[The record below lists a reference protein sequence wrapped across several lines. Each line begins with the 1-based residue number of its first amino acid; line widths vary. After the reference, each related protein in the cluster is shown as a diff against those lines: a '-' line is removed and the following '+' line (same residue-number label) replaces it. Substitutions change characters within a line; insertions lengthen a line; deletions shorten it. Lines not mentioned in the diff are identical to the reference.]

1 MDQPAINRPRARLP
15 ICGKPRLPGS
25 PAPGWKLFP
34 VGNGNGR
41 LFLPRCLAPVPHPS
55 RALAPGG
62 RSLGLDS
69 FVDHGQGSPPRP
81 SRNRRKFGISVGRP
95 PESRGPAP
103 PGGLAGGDFL
113 SPGSPRARPYPPRG
127 AAGHG
132 SPTFPSRRARGP
144 ADRRAGGPGPPGAA
158 ARPGS
163 PSRGLRAGQ
172 RRGPGRAAFRPG
184 HRNTH
189 PAPRGAASSSSA
201 ALGRRRLT
209 PPGRPR
215 PRGPGPA
222 GCAPRLRAPPPP
234 PPPPPPPAGPG
245 RAAGPPRASSPAVGG
260 RAAGGRTCGPPRA
273 GRSERGPRADEEAAA
288 GGARGRA
295 RRRTGLTALRRG
307 AAVPRAPQRPLLPVR
322 AEPASHSL
330 TRRQAC
336 ASVRPRGEPPA
347 ASARPEGRPPPGAT
361 RQTWWPRS
369 GAGRAVAPATPESLG
384 LATARE
390 APGAGPGPRPL
401 GPFNTIGL
409 AYRETREQ

>member
-62 RSLGLDS
+62 RSLGPDS

-189 PAPRGAASSSSA
+189 PAPRGAASGRCCPCAPGPPRIPS
-201 ALGRRRLT
+201 LG
-209 PPGRPR
+209 GRP
-215 PRGPGPA
+215 
-222 GCAPRLRAPPPP
+222 APPSGHAGSR
-234 PPPPPPPAGPG
+234 PPPPPA
-245 RAAGPPRASSPAVGG
+245 
-260 RAAGGRTCGPPRA
+260 PRA
-273 GRSERGPRADEEAAA
+273 GLRPEQPGKLGGPAPAPGVLSPRRPPKAWGSLPRGRPRALDLAHDLSALLTPSA
-288 GGARGRA
+288 SPVGRLANSKRGRE
-295 RRRTGLTALRRG
+295 
-307 AAVPRAPQRPLLPVR
+307 RADLQKL
-322 AEPASHSL
+322 EKK
-330 TRRQAC
+330 
-336 ASVRPRGEPPA
+336 
-347 ASARPEGRPPPGAT
+347 
-361 RQTWWPRS
+361 
-369 GAGRAVAPATPESLG
+369 
-384 LATARE
+384 
-390 APGAGPGPRPL
+390 
-401 GPFNTIGL
+401 
-409 AYRETREQ
+409 